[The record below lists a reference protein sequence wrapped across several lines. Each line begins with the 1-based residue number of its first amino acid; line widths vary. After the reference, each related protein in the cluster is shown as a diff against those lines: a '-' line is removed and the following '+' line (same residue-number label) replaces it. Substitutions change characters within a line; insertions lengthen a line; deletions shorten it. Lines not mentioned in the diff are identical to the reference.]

1 MYCSEFLRR
10 FSEFHDAP
18 ASAPIRK
25 IAEAH
30 MDECERCAN
39 YEQVLS
45 RGIKILRTIPRM
57 DLPESFR
64 PRLQHRLFHIEDGNG
79 VTNRTISSAVS
90 VSVVTALVIAI
101 IVMIIAWSPRALNDT
116 PEVSIPA
123 IIVSDPPKSEALLSN
138 DVWGLPVR
146 APINL
151 QDGLWSDPNSL
162 LYEYSPMGERY
173 RNSSMFRRTGI
184 D

>member
-1 MYCSEFLRR
+1 MDCSEFLRR
-10 FSEFHDAP
+10 FSEFYDAP
-18 ASAPIRK
+18 ASASIRK
-25 IAEAH
+25 IAEVH

-45 RGIKILRTIPRM
+45 GGIKILRTIPRM

-64 PRLQHRLFHIEDGNG
+64 FRLQHRLFHIEDGNG
-79 VTNRTISSAVS
+79 VTNGAISSVA
-90 VSVVTALVIAI
+90 TALVIAI

-123 IIVSDPPKSEALLSN
+123 IIVSDPPKPEALLSN
-138 DVWGLPVR
+138 DVWRFLVR

-151 QDGLWSDPNSL
+151 QDGLWSDLNSL

-173 RNSSMFRRTGI
+173 RNSSVSRRTGI